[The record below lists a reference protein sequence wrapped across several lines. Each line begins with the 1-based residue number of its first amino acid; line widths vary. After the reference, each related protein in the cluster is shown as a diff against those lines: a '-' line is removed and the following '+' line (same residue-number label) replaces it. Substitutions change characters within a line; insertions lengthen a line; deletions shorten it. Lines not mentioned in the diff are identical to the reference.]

1 MGLCGWEELLSEPT
15 IKLKPESREGGRQ
28 FSINLKTISEVIN
41 NSRCT
46 PLPATFFGCKQT
58 DLQSSCQSTLSIS
71 CDNDG
76 VGDGGDGGGGGGGD
90 NDSGDSYQACD
101 GKY

>member
-1 MGLCGWEELLSEPT
+1 M
-15 IKLKPESREGGRQ
+15 
-28 FSINLKTISEVIN
+28 KTISEVIN

-58 DLQSSCQSTLSIS
+58 DLQSFCQSTLSIS

-76 VGDGGDGGGGGGGD
+76 GGDGCGGGDGGDGGDGD

>member
-1 MGLCGWEELLSEPT
+1 M
-15 IKLKPESREGGRQ
+15 
-28 FSINLKTISEVIN
+28 IN

-58 DLQSSCQSTLSIS
+58 DLQSFCQSTLFIS

-76 VGDGGDGGGGGGGD
+76 VGDGGDGGDVGDGGDGD

-101 GKY
+101 GKH